1 MNKFINVL
9 LIFVGLPIMLY
20 TIYVGFDL
28 PVGFLNMTGGE
39 LPYRF
44 ETFLGMG
51 LLFLIINLRRSV
63 RRWMGIR
70 LVNQIQKFKWNST
83 MSRERITRV
92 NMYNMMEAVIMAFFG
107 IGLYVVSPEAWMPMI
122 GLLFGSVD
130 NLIFS
135 IYGTSKH
142 KFRTGLTSKALVLA
156 DRDVII
162 IYFKGLRKVS
172 AQQQSI
178 YFDFIKDLQLTF
190 PTNCIK
196 TEEQPAFFDALK
208 ATVDQ
213 DKVYFSTK
221 LATEKTED

>member
-28 PVGFLNMTGGE
+28 PIGFMNMTGSE

-44 ETFLGMG
+44 ETFLVMG
-51 LLFLIINLRRSV
+51 LLLLIINLRRSI
-63 RRWMGIR
+63 RRWMGLR
-70 LVNQIQKFKWNST
+70 LVNQTDKFKWNST
-83 MSRERITRV
+83 MSSERITRV
-92 NMYNMMEAVIMAFFG
+92 NMYNAMEAVIMAFFG
-107 IGLYVVSPEAWMPMI
+107 VGLYVVSPEAWMPMI
-122 GLLFGSVD
+122 GLLFGSAD
-130 NLIFS
+130 NIIFS

-142 KFRTGLTSKALVLA
+142 KYRTGLTSKALVIA
-156 DRDVII
+156 DRDVIV

-178 YFDFIKDLQLTF
+178 YFDFVKDLQLSF

-196 TEEQPAFFDALK
+196 YAEQPAFFDALK
-208 ATVDQ
+208 STVDQ
-213 DKVYFSTK
+213 EKVFFSSK
-221 LATEKTED
+221 LVSESATN